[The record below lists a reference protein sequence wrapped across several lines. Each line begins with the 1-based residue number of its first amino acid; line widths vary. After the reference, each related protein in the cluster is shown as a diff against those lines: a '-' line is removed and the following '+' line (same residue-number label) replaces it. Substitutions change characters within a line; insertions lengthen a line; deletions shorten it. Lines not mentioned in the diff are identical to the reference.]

1 MACSRFLAGLVLA
14 ALLSHV
20 SPFRKFVEELEDKVV
35 LNCTGITWLE
45 GTTGIKLQDN
55 QSLDLG
61 SRILDPRGVYLC
73 NETQAQG
80 NIYTLQVYYRMC
92 QNCVEL
98 DPTTLAGIIVTD
110 VIATLLLAL
119 GVYCFAGHETGRL
132 PRAADTQAL
141 LRNDQL
147 YQPLRDRND
156 AQYSHLGE
164 SWPRSR

>member
-1 MACSRFLAGLVLA
+1 MARSRFLAGLALA

-20 SPFRKFVEELEDKVV
+20 SPFMKFVEEFEDKVV

-45 GTTGIKLQDN
+45 GTMGIKLQDN

-61 SRILDPRGVYLC
+61 RRVLDPRGVYQC
-73 NETQAQG
+73 NETQTQG
-80 NIYTLQVYYRMC
+80 TTYTLQVYYRMC

-98 DPTTLAGIIVTD
+98 DPTTLAGIIITD

-164 SWPRSR
+164 NWPRSR